1 VQSIKI
7 TRNNNNKIN
16 SIGDV
21 MKKKGLGRGLEA
33 LLGPAVDTNMTSS
46 HSGESIAMLPL
57 DYLSSGEYQPRQ
69 VMDET
74 AIAELAE
81 SIREQGVMQP
91 ILVRPIAGNRYEIIA
106 GERRWRASK
115 LLGLSEIPALIKDVS
130 ATEAAAM
137 ALIENIQR
145 EDLNPIEVAQGVA
158 RLQSEFDLT
167 HEEVAKKLGR
177 SRSAISNLLRL
188 LNLAKPVQT
197 MLLASDIEMGHARAL
212 LSLTHADQISLAQ
225 QTVAQKLTVREVE
238 KRVKLL
244 LNPPAQ
250 VNIVKKESDADVRR
264 LSEQMSDAMG
274 TTVKI
279 TANRNGEGKMLIHFS
294 NLDDLDLLVKK
305 ITPSLVV

>member
-1 VQSIKI
+1 
-7 TRNNNNKIN
+7 
-16 SIGDV
+16 
-21 MKKKGLGRGLEA
+21 
-33 LLGPAVDTNMTSS
+33 
-46 HSGESIAMLPL
+46 
-57 DYLSSGEYQPRQ
+57 
-69 VMDET
+69 MDET

>member
-1 VQSIKI
+1 
-7 TRNNNNKIN
+7 
-16 SIGDV
+16 